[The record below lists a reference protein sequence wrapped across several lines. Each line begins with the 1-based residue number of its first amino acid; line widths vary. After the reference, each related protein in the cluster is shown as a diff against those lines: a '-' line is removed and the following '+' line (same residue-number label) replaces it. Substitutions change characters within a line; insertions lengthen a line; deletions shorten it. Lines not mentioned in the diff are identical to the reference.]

1 MGNFAADAKTI
12 NNRYELQ
19 DTLWTGGMGD
29 VFRAFDRQRQREV
42 AIKIL
47 DGDHPIAP
55 PRLHRFKQEFRRTP
69 GLVPDGA
76 WEVYD
81 MGLTEHGLL
90 FMTLECPKEGSG
102 GTAPGNECETWR
114 ALLAAA
120 EVLDGTA
127 GQAVLDWLM
136 TNAQGDRALLQI
148 LDDDGQA
155 IATLSAGEGADQA
168 RYALERVRYDR
179 AECALDEPD
188 LSGLG
193 LPLLIDE
200 TLYGVLFVG
209 RAQGAVRA
217 DLLRTAASDLALV
230 LTKDRGFR
238 KSRADAHH
246 LAMLNELSRMIS
258 ATMDLPQILRMVL
271 VQALELSEAEQGAV
285 FWGPERLAT
294 LDRQGREVDDL
305 RVSQSVVNQVL
316 EEGRSLSILDT
327 QEDARFATQASIMD
341 LQLRSLM
348 CVPLRAGQ
356 EIRGVLYVS
365 SQSVNRTFGPRDL
378 ELLEG
383 IASQVALALETAQ
396 SYQTIRE
403 LNAGLEEK
411 VKARTAELQEAL
423 HALQKTQAQLVQSE
437 KMASLG
443 QMVAGVAHE
452 LNNPLN
458 FIHGNLKVLRDTY
471 LKSIEELLALYDKK
485 LPGDAEIARLKDDLD
500 YEYMAQDLQKIIES
514 ALKGTTRSQRIVED
528 LKLFSGHDE
537 AELKPVDLRA
547 SLESTIALIQGRFAD
562 KVRISTEL
570 AALPEVTVLG
580 KQLNQAFLALLTNAC
595 QAIAHEGE
603 VHITLRQ
610 EGEQAIVTVRDTGVG
625 IPEENLPKVF
635 DPFFTTRPVGEGTGL
650 GLTTAYSIV
659 ERHNGRIELR
669 STQGEGTT
677 ALLSLPMAGVALGS

>member
-1 MGNFAADAKTI
+1 MGNFAADSKVI
-12 NNRYELQ
+12 NNRYEILE
-19 DTLWTGGMGD
+19 TLWTGGMGD
-29 VFRAFDRQRQREV
+29 VYRAFDRQRQREV
-42 AIKIL
+42 AVKVL

-90 FMTLECPKEGSG
+90 FMTLECPQ
-102 GTAPGNECETWR
+102 
-114 ALLAAA
+114 AAA
-120 EVLDGTA
+120 EAAPLADEAWRGLLASVEVLDEATGKA
-127 GQAVLDWLM
+127 LLECLM
-136 TNAQGDRALLQI
+136 ADVAGDRALLQL
-148 LDDDGQA
+148 LDEEGQA
-155 IATLSAGEGADQA
+155 IATLAAGEAADQA

-179 AECALDEPD
+179 AACTLDEPG
-188 LSGLG
+188 LAGLG
-193 LPLLIDE
+193 LPLAIGE
-200 TLYGVLFVG
+200 TLYGALFVG
-209 RAQGAVRA
+209 RAQGDVRA
-217 DLLRTAASDLALV
+217 DRLRAAASDLALV
-230 LTKDRGFR
+230 LSKDRRFR
-238 KSRADAHH
+238 KARADAHH
-246 LAMLNELSRMIS
+246 LGMLNALSRMIS

-294 LDRQGREVDDL
+294 LDREGREVDDL

-383 IASQVALALETAQ
+383 IAAQVALALETAQ

-411 VKARTAELQEAL
+411 VKARTAELQDAL
-423 HALQKTQAQLVQSE
+423 NALQKTQAQLVQSE

-471 LKSIEELLALYDKK
+471 LKSIAELLALYDKK
-485 LPGDAEIARLKDDLD
+485 LPNDAEVARLKDALD
-500 YEYMAQDLQKIIES
+500 YDYMAQDLQKIIES

-537 AELKPVDLRA
+537 AELKPVDLKT

-562 KVRISTEL
+562 RVRLETAL
-570 AALPEVTVLG
+570 ATLPEVTVYG

-595 QAIAHEGE
+595 QAIATQGE
-603 VHITLRQ
+603 VHVALSQ
-610 EGEQAIVTVRDTGVG
+610 EGDEAVVTIRDTGVG
-625 IPEENLPKVF
+625 IPAENLPKVF
-635 DPFFTTRPVGEGTGL
+635 DPFFTTRAVGEGTGL
-650 GLTTAYSIV
+650 GLTTAYSVV
-659 ERHNGRIELR
+659 ERHNGRLELT
-669 STQGEGTT
+669 STPGAGTT
-677 ALLSLPMAGVALGS
+677 AILRLPMAGVALVT